1 MSSFRESENSLQQ
14 QCQLQK
20 KKKKKPWT
28 YLNQYGKQIGVENER
43 ELA

>member
-1 MSSFRESENSLQQ
+1 MSTA
-14 QCQLQK
+14 